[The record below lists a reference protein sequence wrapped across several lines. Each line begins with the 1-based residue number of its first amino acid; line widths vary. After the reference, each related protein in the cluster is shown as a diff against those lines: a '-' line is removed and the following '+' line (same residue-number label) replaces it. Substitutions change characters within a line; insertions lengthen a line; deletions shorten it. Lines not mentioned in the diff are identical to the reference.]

1 MAPPSAGAPLRVLF
15 VTNDFPP
22 QLGGIERFAS
32 ELAAHVPGA
41 AVLAADHP
49 DAADHDRTAPF
60 VVHRAPTRF
69 MLPTRATAALV
80 GRVARAERSDV
91 VVLLSPLP
99 LAVLGPRLDLPWT
112 VVTHGAELTVPG
124 RLPGFGAALRGG
136 LGAAPGLFAVSEHT
150 AEQLRRLLG
159 PGGPPV
165 RLLPNGVDVDRF
177 HPTVDGA
184 PVRRRLGLGDGPVVG
199 CVGRLVPR
207 KGQDR
212 LLAAMPLVR
221 EHLPEARLL
230 LVGDGRLRPRL
241 ERAARA
247 QGPGRVVLT
256 GAVAAS
262 ELPAHVAAMDVLAH
276 PNRSRW
282 AGLEQ
287 EGFGVVFLEGQAC
300 ARPVIAGDSGGSPE
314 ALADGVS
321 GLLVDGTDPGRIA
334 EAIVGI
340 ISDDGRAA
348 AMGRA
353 GRALVEQRFTW
364 SAVAG
369 RFLADLGLTVE
380 AGSAPT

>member
-1 MAPPSAGAPLRVLF
+1 MVQPSGASLRVLL

-22 QLGGIERFAS
+22 QLGGIERFAL
-32 ELAAHVPGA
+32 ELATHVPGA

-49 DAADHDRTAPF
+49 DAPAHDRAAPF
-60 VVHRAPTRF
+60 PVHRAPTRF
-69 MLPTRATAALV
+69 MLPTAGTAALV
-80 GRVARAERSDV
+80 ERVARTERADV

-99 LAVLGPRLDLPWT
+99 LAGLGPRLDLPWT
-112 VVTHGAELTVPG
+112 AVAHGAELTVPA
-124 RLPGFGAALRGG
+124 RLPG
-136 LGAAPGLFAVSEHT
+136 LGASLRRWLRTAPGLFAVSEHT
-150 AEQLRRLLG
+150 AGQLRQLLG

-165 RLLPNGVDVDRF
+165 RLLHNGVDVERF
-177 HPTVDGA
+177 HPGIDGA

-221 EHLPEARLL
+221 EDLPQTRLL
-230 LVGDGRLRPRL
+230 LVGDGRLRGRL
-241 ERAARA
+241 ERAAHA
-247 QGPGRVVLT
+247 QGPGRIVLT

-300 ARPVIAGDSGGSPE
+300 ARPVVAGASGGSPE
-314 ALADGVS
+314 ALTDGVS
-321 GLLVDGTDPGRIA
+321 GRLVDGTDLEDIA
-334 EAIVGI
+334 AAIVGI
-340 ISDDGRAA
+340 LADAERAA

-353 GRALVEQRFTW
+353 GRALVEERFTW
-364 SAVAG
+364 SAVAE
-369 RFLADLGLTVE
+369 RFLADLRLTVD
-380 AGSAPT
+380 AGGGSA